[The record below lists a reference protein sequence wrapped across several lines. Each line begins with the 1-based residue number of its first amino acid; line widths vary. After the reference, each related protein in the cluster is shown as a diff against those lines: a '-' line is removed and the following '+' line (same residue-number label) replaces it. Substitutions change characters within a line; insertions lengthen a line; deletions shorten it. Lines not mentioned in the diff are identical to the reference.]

1 MDNTRKKTPD
11 ITASDAK
18 RIQIQEKLQ
27 DKLKL
32 FKNKVERPERIEH
45 IIYNPDLTEDKKKLK
60 FNHHEGEDENETNV
74 DNIDI
79 NNNKTKINMKIKK
92 HLFTAIK
99 TKTKPNGTII
109 NSNNKKNQ
117 NSPDKD
123 KAIQD
128 EFKIS
133 FVRKIGKGK
142 FDNTLKVLNKDI
154 DYDDYVRN
162 YGRKKKMVTYENN
175 FTLEK
180 TIPKL
185 YEVSEINLFIGKEIK
200 EPEIPEIAEI
210 SKVTEEKEVIN
221 VKSRIR
227 GSLFNMMV
235 EALYKDELDIE
246 YQYNYMSNDENVEEE
261 NNEDD
266 QEDDQEDYNFF

>member
-1 MDNTRKKTPD
+1 LDNTRKKTPD